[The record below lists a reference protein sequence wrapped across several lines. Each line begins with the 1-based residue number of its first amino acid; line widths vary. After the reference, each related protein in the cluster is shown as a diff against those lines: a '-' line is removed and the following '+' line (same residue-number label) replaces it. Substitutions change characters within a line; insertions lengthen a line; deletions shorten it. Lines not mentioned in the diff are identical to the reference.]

1 MVRKEFVQND
11 RPEITL
17 EVLEHENGLVELC
30 VTSHG
35 NPMSIMLDS
44 DDVDILVDELLSARG
59 PKTKVLYSEEEIA
72 IPKFKGIDE
81 EKVKEAQYYSQQK
94 RLLEESMKEYI
105 ATIKPT
111 QHIEKELKT
120 IELDALNREVEV
132 TKTKLKEN
140 VKRK

>member
-1 MVRKEFVQND
+1 MAVSVTKGKNTLLLTIVKELD
-11 RPEITL
+11 REDVYNLASDLNKWLEETL
-17 EVLEHENGLVELC
+17 E
-30 VTSHG
+30 
-35 NPMSIMLDS
+35 
-44 DDVDILVDELLSARG
+44 
-59 PKTKVLYSEEEIA
+59 

-81 EKVKEAQYYSQQK
+81 EAVKEAMYYSQQK

-120 IELDALNREVEV
+120 IELDTLNREVEI